1 MPAIDTEAAIY
12 GDCQW
17 FFASERSEINL
28 VPSSYHDRKAIIDR
42 ILGLFLLL
50 LAAVPLAML
59 LAVVRL
65 SSRGPALFRQLRVG
79 KNGRPFVMYK
89 LRTMRTD
96 AEAVTGPVWGLPH
109 DPRATRVGKLLR
121 KLHLDE
127 LPQLIN
133 VLKGEMSLVG
143 PRPERPEF
151 VPALSAEIAGYS
163 DRIAVRP
170 GITGLAQLN
179 LPPDSDLNS
188 VRRKLVLDRE
198 YIGRASL
205 WLDVRLLA
213 CTSLR
218 VVKLPGRWLL
228 RWFGLHRTVTL
239 SSAAASH
246 FAGGDDGSD
255 YPEAEPAGMSCAGL
269 IHPLYAAQRPVTASR
284 GNGNGNGH
292 GKSNRNRNGNGGARS
307 APADASHAS
316 NPKPR

>member
-1 MPAIDTEAAIY
+1 MIMPAIDTEAAIY

-65 SSRGPALFRQLRVG
+65 SLRGPALFRQLRVG

-109 DPRATRVGKLLR
+109 DPRATCVGKLLR

-151 VPALSAEIAGYS
+151 VPALSDRNCRLFGPDCRPAGHH
-163 DRIAVRP
+163 RP
-170 GITGLAQLN
+170 GPAQPSARQRPGQRAPQAGSRSRVHRPGEPMAR
-179 LPPDSDLNS
+179 LP
-188 VRRKLVLDRE
+188 V
-198 YIGRASL
+198 A
-205 WLDVRLLA
+205 
-213 CTSLR
+213 
-218 VVKLPGRWLL
+218 
-228 RWFGLHRTVTL
+228 GLHVAAGGQASGSL
-239 SSAAASH
+239 AAALVW
-246 FAGGDDGSD
+246 AAPDG
-255 YPEAEPAGMSCAGL
+255 
-269 IHPLYAAQRPVTASR
+269 
-284 GNGNGNGH
+284 
-292 GKSNRNRNGNGGARS
+292 
-307 APADASHAS
+307 
-316 NPKPR
+316 